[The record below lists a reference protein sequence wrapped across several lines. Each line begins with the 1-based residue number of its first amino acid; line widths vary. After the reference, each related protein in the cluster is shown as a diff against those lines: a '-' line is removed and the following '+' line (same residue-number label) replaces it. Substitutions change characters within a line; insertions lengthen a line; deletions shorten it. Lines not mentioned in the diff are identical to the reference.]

1 LLFGPSAE
9 GVDGSGRLLRIDH
22 ASGARQVILGGL
34 TRPTAILV
42 FDARQIVVSQL
53 DGSLIF
59 LKRKTN

>member
-1 LLFGPSAE
+1 
-9 GVDGSGRLLRIDH
+9 
-22 ASGARQVILGGL
+22 VILGGL
-34 TRPTAILV
+34 TRPTAILA